1 MATTSTFSIGR
12 DTQLVVIGPTG
23 RVDLTHVS
31 SFEARQITHSIRV
44 DRLDG
49 IPMGTELP
57 KGWEGSFE
65 IERGNSAVD
74 DLIAFIEQQ
83 YFNGATAAPGTM
95 YQYVAETDGSTSTY
109 QYDTVTFK
117 LMSAGQWRG
126 DSSVKQKLEFFAAR
140 RRRI

>member
-1 MATTSTFSIGR
+1 MATTSFSVGR
-12 DTQLVVIGPTG
+12 DTQLVVIGPAG

-31 SFEARQITHSIRV
+31 SFEARQITQSVRV

-49 IPMGTELP
+49 VPMGTELP

-65 IERGNSAVD
+65 VERGNSSLD
-74 DLIAFIEQQ
+74 DLIAMIEQQ
-83 YFNGATAAPGTM
+83 YFSGSGVSFGTM
-95 YQYVAETDGSTSTY
+95 YQYISEVDGSTSTY
-109 QYDTVTFK
+109 EYDTVAFK
-117 LMSAGQWRG
+117 LSSAGQWRG

>member
-1 MATTSTFSIGR
+1 MSMTMFSIGR

-23 RVDLTHVS
+23 RIDLTYVT
-31 SFEARQITHSIRV
+31 SFESRQITQSVRV

-49 IPMGTELP
+49 THMGTELP

-74 DLIAFIEQQ
+74 DFIAAAEQQ
-83 YFNGATAAPGTM
+83 FFSGNSVTPGTM
-95 YQYVAETDGSTSTY
+95 YQYVSETDGSTSTY
-109 QYDTVTFK
+109 QYDSVVFH
-117 LMSAGQWRG
+117 LSNAGIWKG
-126 DSSVKQKLEFFAAR
+126 DSSVKQKLEFFAVR